1 MDQTPI
7 DLVIVCG
14 VFIHPAAEDNAKI
27 VKYNHEAAKLA
38 IQRAMKSSPAIA
50 EITAQKDKVE
60 HPFCQVSVAKSRV
73 GARCRDRETSAPRHR
88 PNRTR
93 AAMVPSD
100 AERAYPRPPIR
111 P

>member
-14 VFIHPAAEDNAKI
+14 VFIHAAAKDNAKI
-27 VKYNHEAAKLA
+27 VKDNHEAAKLA

-60 HPFCQVSVAKSRV
+60 HPFAK
-73 GARCRDRETSAPRHR
+73 
-88 PNRTR
+88 
-93 AAMVPSD
+93 
-100 AERAYPRPPIR
+100 
-111 P
+111 